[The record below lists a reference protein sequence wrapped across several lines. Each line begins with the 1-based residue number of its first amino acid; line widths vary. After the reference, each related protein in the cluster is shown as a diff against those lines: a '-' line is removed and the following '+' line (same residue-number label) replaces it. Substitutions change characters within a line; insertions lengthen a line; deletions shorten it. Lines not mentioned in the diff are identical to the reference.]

1 MEVITEWAALWFML
15 FITYP
20 NNYQIKKE
28 IVVEHIG
35 SRRINIL
42 IQEITP
48 KKKLNFWDLAIY
60 ITMYSNGI

>member
-1 MEVITEWAALWFML
+1 ML

-48 KKKLNFWDLAIY
+48 KKKLNF
-60 ITMYSNGI
+60 